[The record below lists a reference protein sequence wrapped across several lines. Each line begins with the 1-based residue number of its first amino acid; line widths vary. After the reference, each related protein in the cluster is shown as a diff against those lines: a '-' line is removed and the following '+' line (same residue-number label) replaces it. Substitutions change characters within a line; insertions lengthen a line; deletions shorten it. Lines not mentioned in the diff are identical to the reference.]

1 MLIKID
7 DYVLNTDKITKIF
20 VDPDGKFVVVY
31 FSQDDYERF
40 SFPHRDSQESFLR
53 RIGLEN
59 YFA

>member
-20 VDPDGKFVVVY
+20 VDPDGKFVQVY

-40 SFPHRDSQESFLR
+40 NFPHRDSQESFL
-53 RIGLEN
+53 IGLTH
-59 YFA
+59 